1 MDPFIKQYI
10 DRINFLN
17 EEIQELVDA
26 IEIYEEI
33 ANHIEPLD
41 DDEMLAEE
49 QDKKWI
55 QGAIK
60 KEGSLR
66 KALKTKEGKNIPKGK
81 LEAAAK
87 KPGKMGARARLAL
100 KLKSFKNKKK

>member
-49 QDKKWI
+49 QEKKWI
-55 QGAIK
+55 KGAIK

-81 LEAAAK
+81 LEDAAK